1 MGTVGDSG
9 EVPWVRG
16 VSVGITLVAH
26 PWGPGATQRN
36 VEGRPKKAEGQKGRA
51 LAQGVTGSQT
61 GARLHP
67 RVEKSPGNCWAA
79 VTRCGGNSRR
89 VTSPSSRGKSRL
101 WGLAPP
107 LPPPPAAVSACTLPD
122 RQQHPAQHRGVV
134 LALSSVTQIHPCPQ
148 PANEQR

>member
-16 VSVGITLVAH
+16 VSVGIALVAH
-26 PWGPGATQRN
+26 PWGPGATHWN
-36 VEGRPKKAEGQKGRA
+36 VAGRPKKAEGQKGCPP
-51 LAQGVTGSQT
+51 AQGVTGSQT
-61 GARLHP
+61 GARLRP
-67 RVEKSPGNCWAA
+67 RAEKSPGNCWAA

-89 VTSPSSRGKSRL
+89 VTSPSSRGKLRL

-107 LPPPPAAVSACTLPD
+107 RPAAVSACTLPD
-122 RQQHPAQHRGVV
+122 RQQHPAQRRGVV
-134 LALSSVTQIHPCPQ
+134 LALSGVTQIHPCPQ